1 MSTEFERLYAGRLYG
16 LVSWKQL
23 EAFWER
29 LDPEAGWYLYAV
41 GEAPPASPAAGDD
54 PRRFVSQVH
63 DLLRA
68 EHREDYCGIVFA
80 DDLERPSMVKIYDPN
95 NLGVS
100 CGFSKNPP
108 LPGWIMSR
116 VPPLDLKPHGPA
128 PGNRRRWWQG
138 LGAHIVFSL
147 LLS

>member
-1 MSTEFERLYAGRLYG
+1 MSTEFERLYAGRLFG

-23 EAFWER
+23 EAFWDR
-29 LDPEAGWYLYAV
+29 LDPAAGWYLYAV
-41 GEAPPASPAAGDD
+41 GETPPAAPSSGEDA
-54 PRRFVSQVH
+54 RRFMTRVH
-63 DLLRA
+63 DLLRE

-116 VPPLDLKPHGPA
+116 VPPVDLKPHAPT

-138 LGAHIVFSL
+138 LFGSD
-147 LLS
+147 